1 MTRQTQPEIPA
12 DQLLRICNR
21 CDTVW
26 NDIDRCQRCQCPE
39 FRLAVKYDYAK
50 STLVWAMGLRGE
62 ERDR

>member
-1 MTRQTQPEIPA
+1 MTKPSWPEIPA

-26 NDIDRCQRCQCPE
+26 SGIDCCQRCQCPE

-50 STLVWAMGLRGE
+50 STLIWATGLQSQARE
-62 ERDR
+62 D